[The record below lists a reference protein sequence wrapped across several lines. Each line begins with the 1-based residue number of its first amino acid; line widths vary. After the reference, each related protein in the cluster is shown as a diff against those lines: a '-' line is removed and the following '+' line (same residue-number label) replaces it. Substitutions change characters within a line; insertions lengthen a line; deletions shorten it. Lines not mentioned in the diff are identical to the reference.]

1 MLESRRSYGYRATSG
16 KTDKETLKKY
26 QVFYRSEYGGF
37 GEIGYILFNTE
48 EEARTWGEEY
58 KQSHSYVVEIIVRH
72 PSPIY
77 SNY

>member
-26 QVFYRSEYGGF
+26 QVFYRSEDGGF

-48 EEARTWGEEY
+48 KEARKWGEEF
-58 KQSHSYVVEIIVRH
+58 KKTHSYVTEIIVRH
-72 PSPIY
+72 PNATY